1 MLTKAEMLRTDI
13 YRVCLFAQA
22 KGVCSRDNS
31 RQKQGVT
38 FGSSLPSS
46 DCNSVLRRYHRV
58 LIDTGEGK
66 WSTQDKAKKKKRF
79 YMEEVH
85 IAERCKN
92 SYKTPIIMITS
103 HVRHCR

>member
-46 DCNSVLRRYHRV
+46 DCNSVLRRYYRV

-66 WSTQDKAKKKKRF
+66 WSTQDKAKKTFLHGRST
-79 YMEEVH
+79 Y
-85 IAERCKN
+85 
-92 SYKTPIIMITS
+92 
-103 HVRHCR
+103 CRTLQK

>member
-66 WSTQDKAKKKKRF
+66 WSTQDKAKKKKNVF
-79 YMEEVH
+79 TWKKYILQN
-85 IAERCKN
+85 IAKIVIKHQL
-92 SYKTPIIMITS
+92 S
-103 HVRHCR
+103 